1 MSLDAV
7 HNALKSNSFYQNQD
21 QFWQI
26 MGDIC
31 QNQTVLSKSECQ
43 HLAIQLNL
51 AIENAP
57 NFQIIRYYVEIIYHL
72 YFMMINQLRG
82 KNSIQ
87 KWMALENKD
96 TLKNLH
102 QIYKLLYSMDTPE
115 MPGFG
120 KSRTK

>member
-1 MSLDAV
+1 MSSDAV
-7 HNALKSNSFYQNQD
+7 HDALKLNSFYQND

-26 MGDIC
+26 ITYIC

-43 HLAIQLNL
+43 HLANQLNL

-57 NFQIIRYYVEIIYHL
+57 NFQMIQYSVEIIYHS
-72 YFMMINQLRG
+72 YFIMINQLRG

-120 KSRTK
+120 KSITK